1 MKPAVAPGSSTR
13 LGSGPAH
20 AGRDGRTVPGVGRQ
34 RRASAQMARTFGD
47 DPVVQTVAL
56 FFLLS
61 FEPPVSKSFGQLG
74 LGGTRKK
81 QKISF
86 LARGAAWTGWY
97 IFYSSFG
104 TGAGAA
110 LEAKITDVGPLT
122 LEHQKGY
129 PYSNHTTEYSL
140 RGFLT
145 RGTES
150 HSSQQLRI
158 ANRKKTKPFHETS
171 VLFW

>member
-86 LARGAAWTGWY
+86 LARGAAWTG
-97 IFYSSFG
+97 
-104 TGAGAA
+104 
-110 LEAKITDVGPLT
+110 
-122 LEHQKGY
+122 
-129 PYSNHTTEYSL
+129 
-140 RGFLT
+140 
-145 RGTES
+145 
-150 HSSQQLRI
+150 
-158 ANRKKTKPFHETS
+158 
-171 VLFW
+171 